1 MPNTNTTTI
10 IVTALLTRDNG
21 HDITPTALKRAAS
34 LTDLA
39 GLEIEHDD
47 VIVHDIDDGDVTRVN
62 DWHVAVTYH
71 VVVEAGEDIE
81 GDLLEVVDEAL
92 CFMPESGWDMVKS
105 TCRLAR

>member
-1 MPNTNTTTI
+1 MTTTTI

-21 HDITPTALKRAAS
+21 HDITTTALKRAAS

-47 VIVHDIDDGDVTRVN
+47 VIIHDIDDGLVTQVN

-71 VVVEAGEDIE
+71 LEVEAGDDID
-81 GDLLEVVDEAL
+81 GGLLEVIDDAVSF
-92 CFMPESGWDMVKS
+92 CPEQGWSMVKS
-105 TCRLAR
+105 TCRIAR

>member
-10 IVTALLTRDNG
+10 VVTVLLTRSNG

-39 GLEIEHDD
+39 GIEIEHDD
-47 VIVHDIDDGDVTRVN
+47 IIVHDIDDGDVTRVN

-71 VVVEAGEDIE
+71 VEVEAGEDIE
-81 GDLLEVVDEAL
+81 DGLLEVVDEAL
-92 CFMPESGWDMVKS
+92 CFMPEDGWDMIQS
-105 TCRLAR
+105 TVRLAR